1 MVRKAYD
8 KELAL
13 LNSKL
18 IDMGNM
24 CVDGIDYAL
33 EGLFDPCDME
43 NLVENV
49 HYIEKETDRVESDIE
64 DMCMKLI
71 LRQQPVARDLKVIT
85 AAMRMVADME
95 RIGDQVAD
103 IVDIAK
109 KIEKKTLGG
118 EIHINEMAL
127 ETKKMI
133 INSVESFVN
142 KDVKLAQEVVDN
154 DEKVDQLFI
163 QLKSEL
169 LKVLYQDISQG
180 SLALDV
186 LMVTKYFE
194 RLGDHAVNIAEAV
207 QYAYN

>member
-118 EIHINEMAL
+118 ETHIKEMAL

-194 RLGDHAVNIAEAV
+194 RLGDHAVNIAETV

>member
-24 CVDGIDYAL
+24 CVDGIDYAI
-33 EGLFDPCDME
+33 EGLFNPCDMD
-43 NLVENV
+43 NLVQDV
-49 HYIEKETDRVESDIE
+49 HVIEKETDRIESDIE

-109 KIEKKTLGG
+109 KIEKQTLGG
-118 EIHINEMAL
+118 ETHIKEMAV
-127 ETKKMI
+127 ETKNMI
-133 INSVESFVN
+133 INSVESFVTR
-142 KDVKLAQEVVDN
+142 DIKLAQSVIEN
-154 DEKVDQLFI
+154 DEKVDQLFV

-207 QYAYN
+207 QYAYK

>member
-118 EIHINEMAL
+118 ETHIKEMAL